1 MENYE
6 EFRCDLF
13 ICVVERAQRLR
24 FHRIGEQLP
33 HPYWNTRCDCDL
45 SGKFIFTCFKNRI
58 VFIQW
63 FYLRFHQSM
72 DPHWKHF
79 PFVRFR
85 LFVRAKRHFESYRI
99 ILFFYFEFTK
109 CANVNIIFW
118 SVRSLS
124 VRHCD
129 NMRLEFFF
137 FFLIWIWMTNY
148 EWGGSYR
155 ISSVIAEEIPRCECP
170 VSTTSICENIYMH
183 TTHPV
188 NCKQSHCI
196 Q

>member
-137 FFLIWIWMTNY
+137 FFLNMNLNDELRMRWFVSHIIRHRRGNTALWV
-148 EWGGSYR
+148 
-155 ISSVIAEEIPRCECP
+155 SSVHHLYLRKHLHAHNTPSEL
-170 VSTTSICENIYMH
+170 
-183 TTHPV
+183 
-188 NCKQSHCI
+188 
-196 Q
+196 